1 MCLFIGQY
9 LTSPTSSDQ
18 SGLFT
23 AGIACLIISL
33 LSVIFA
39 VSFVVY
45 WRKFSFGLF
54 NDKHE
59 DAKHNADITKTI
71 QIKSC

>member
-9 LTSPTSSDQ
+9 LTSSTSSDQ

-33 LSVIFA
+33 LSIIFV
-39 VSFVVY
+39 VSFVFY
-45 WRKFSFGLF
+45 WRKF
-54 NDKHE
+54 KHE
-59 DAKHNADITKTI
+59 DAKNNADITKTI
-71 QIKSC
+71 QIKSCQFGKK

>member
-9 LTSPTSSDQ
+9 LTSPTPSDQ

-45 WRKFSFGLF
+45 WRKFSLGLF